1 MVHINIIMVAQ
12 NQVFSILI
20 SPSAL
25 KFSHQYHST
34 GQLKMLYSQTLK
46 LNVQIVRVLH
56 CEQWQLRW
64 IQGTRNI
71 LHCKSCTRKADTLF
85 FQHKYYN
92 GNYNMDAIRTQK
104 PITGKS
110 SQLTNN
116 VSDKDKI
123 LTIMGYRTQNKK
135 HIYNPQNS
143 TLQKKL
149 SDSKLLI
156 KIRKVCKRKTNQS
169 SNKPNI
175 TRK

>member
-12 NQVFSILI
+12 DQVFSILI
-20 SPSAL
+20 PSSAL
-25 KFSHQYHST
+25 KFSHQCHST

-46 LNVQIVRVLH
+46 LDVQIVRVLH
-56 CEQWQLRW
+56 CEQWRLRW

-71 LHCKSCTRKADTLF
+71 LHSKSCIRKADKLF
-85 FQHKYYN
+85 FQHKHYN
-92 GNYNMDAIRTQK
+92 GDYNMDVVRTQK
-104 PITGKS
+104 PRTGNS
-110 SQLTNN
+110 SQLMNN

-149 SDSKLLI
+149 SDSKLL
-156 KIRKVCKRKTNQS
+156 S
-169 SNKPNI
+169 
-175 TRK
+175 